1 MQADRS
7 EIIEQ
12 HMLADEL
19 EKRRCEKSYYY
30 FYKAA
35 WEVLEP
41 QTPFK
46 DNWHYAYICNIL
58 QKEIERI
65 AARQPKTKDLIINI
79 PPRSGKSYLVSI
91 MLTAW
96 AWINYPHLK
105 FINSSHSKELS
116 TEHCVKTRRLID
128 SDWYQDHWKIKFMFE
143 ADQNQ
148 KTYYENDKKG
158 ARVTASVTG
167 GVTGKGGDVLIADDL
182 LDAKNADS
190 KLYRQSANDHFNDVL
205 FTRLNDQDIGLR
217 IVIMQRLHP
226 EDLTGDIIETKKDD
240 YNYISIPAE
249 LNGTKDEVHPI
260 DLKKHY
266 TNNLFFPLRFTRKF
280 LDAALKSLRPR
291 KYAGQYL
298 QAPAPPEGNLFKR
311 SDWQFYDELPKKLDE
326 IIQSWD
332 FSFKGGVKNDYV
344 VGQVWG
350 RKGADCYLIDQIR
363 RRMGFEASKKAL
375 LQMTKNHPHAI
386 TKLIEDKANGSAII
400 DSLKRSVAGLKEV
413 EPKGNKLERAE
424 LVYGIIESGNV
435 FLPNPKHKSWVD
447 GLIEECATFTGKD
460 GDTDDQVDALTQAL
474 NRLGVK
480 NAVADLEKL
489 LEG

>member
-1 MQADRS
+1 MQIDRQ
-7 EIIEQ
+7 EIIQQ
-12 HMLADEL
+12 HLAADEL
-19 EKRRCEKSYYY
+19 EKRWCEKSYYY

-46 DNWHYAYICNIL
+46 DNWHYAYICNLL
-58 QKEIERI
+58 QQEVERI
-65 AARQPKTKDLIINI
+65 AKRQPKTKDLLINI

-96 AWINYPHLK
+96 AWINHPHMK
-105 FINSSHSKELS
+105 FINSSHSRDLS
-116 TEHCVKTRRLID
+116 INHCVKSRRLIESAWFQEFWGD
-128 SDWYQDHWKIKFMFE
+128 KFKMTS
-143 ADQNQ
+143 DQNV
-148 KTYYENDKKG
+148 KSHFENDQKG
-158 ARVTASVTG
+158 QRMAASVTG
-167 GVTGKGGDVLIADDL
+167 GITGHGADIIIADDV

-190 KLYRQSANDHFNDVL
+190 NAFRQSANDHYNDAL
-205 FTRLNDQDIGLR
+205 FTRLNDQDTGLR

-226 EDLTGDIIETKKDD
+226 EDLTGDILETKQDD
-240 YNYISIPAE
+240 YLNISIPAE
-249 LNGTKDEVHPI
+249 LGDKKNNLAPVA
-260 DLKKHY
+260 LKKKY
-266 TNNLFFPLRFTRKF
+266 TNNLFFPSRFTQKF
-280 LDAALKSLRPR
+280 LDAAKKSLRSR

-311 SDWQFYDELPKKLDE
+311 DDWQFYDELPKKLDE

-332 FSFKGGVKNDYV
+332 FSFKGDKKNDFV

-363 RRMGFEASKKAL
+363 RRMGFEESKKAL
-375 LQMTKNHPHAI
+375 LQMTKNYPHAI

-400 DSLKRSVAGLKEV
+400 DSLKRSVAGLKPV

-447 GLIEECATFTGKD
+447 GLIDECATFTGKD

-489 LEG
+489 LER